1 MLDSDEQDILNYL
14 GTCPKQF
21 VSSREICRRAAG
33 KKRFSDEPY
42 WATQVLL
49 RMVEKKLIE
58 MDAAGHYR
66 LKQDKRDEEKRKRWI
81 SPEIEK
87 LLRESGKDFD
97 GLIEPDT
104 SGEDQ
109 TL

>member
-1 MLDSDEQDILNYL
+1 MDADEQDILNYL

-21 VSSREICRRAAG
+21 VSSREICRRASG
-33 KKRFSDEPY
+33 KKRFNDEPY

-49 RMVEKKLIE
+49 RMVEKGILE
-58 MDAAGHYR
+58 MDASGHYR
-66 LKQDKRDEEKRKRWI
+66 LKPDKRDEEKKKRWI

-87 LLRESGKDFD
+87 LLRDSGKDFD
-97 GLIEPDT
+97 GIIEPGG
-104 SGEDQ
+104 SGEDK

>member
-1 MLDSDEQDILNYL
+1 MLDADEQDILNYL

-49 RMVEKKLIE
+49 RMDEKKLIE
-58 MDAAGHYR
+58 MDAGGHYR
-66 LKQDKRDEEKRKRWI
+66 LKQDKRDEEKKKHWI

-87 LLRESGKDFD
+87 LLQDSDKDFD
-97 GLIEPDT
+97 VLIEHYPTGQD
-104 SGEDQ
+104 
-109 TL
+109 